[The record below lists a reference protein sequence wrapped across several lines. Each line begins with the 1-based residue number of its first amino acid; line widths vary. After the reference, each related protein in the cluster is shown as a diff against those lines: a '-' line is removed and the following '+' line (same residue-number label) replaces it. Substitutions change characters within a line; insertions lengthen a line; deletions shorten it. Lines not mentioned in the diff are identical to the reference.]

1 MKDLFLFNISPFILS
16 HSDRSEVSDD

>member
-1 MKDLFLFNISPFILS
+1 MKGLFLFNISPFILI